1 MPTRTEL
8 DAAGAAGHA
17 TAAAGGPVTA
27 CPYAAQRTPAER
39 ALALALAWV
48 SAYLA
53 ERPPAPGV
61 VDHDDDTAKE
71 P

>member
-27 CPYAAQRTPAER
+27 CPYAAQRTPQER
-39 ALALALAWV
+39 ALALAWV
-48 SAYLA
+48 GAYLA
-53 ERPPAPGV
+53 ERPPAPGD
-61 VDHDDDTAKE
+61 VDHDDDTARE